1 VKTESPGPRNAGPGP
16 QPAFSGVSGG
26 KRLRGRGRRIGRAL
40 GGFALA
46 LSLALPSNPAA
57 QALSRAEKLEGKLR
71 VAMLKA
77 NKDIKGPWIKA
88 AELKA
93 VLEDTDL
100 ILVDV
105 RKPEEQAVSMI
116 PHALDTYQFADFYR
130 HGIPPGKRL
139 VLYCTIGY
147 RSGKYGEQLAAMGI
161 RSEILEGGIL
171 MWSFVGG
178 PLEERDKDVGPKP
191 THRIHVY
198 DAEWNIVHPDYAAV
212 LPK

>member
-1 VKTESPGPRNAGPGP
+1 MLVFVMGLAW
-16 QPAFSGVSGG
+16 PAAS
-26 KRLRGRGRRIGRAL
+26 
-40 GGFALA
+40 
-46 LSLALPSNPAA
+46 AA

-77 NKDIKGPWIKA
+77 NKDIKGPWVKA

-93 VLEDTDL
+93 ILEDTNL

-105 RKPEEQAVSMI
+105 RKPEEQAVSML

-130 HGIPPGKRL
+130 HGIPPGRRL

-147 RSGKYGEQLAAMGI
+147 RSGKYGERLAAMGI

-178 PLEERDKDVGPKP
+178 PLVEPDKDVGPKP
-191 THRIHVY
+191 TRRIHVY

>member
-1 VKTESPGPRNAGPGP
+1 MAG
-16 QPAFSGVSGG
+16 S
-26 KRLRGRGRRIGRAL
+26 KRVWIAAVLM
-40 GGFALA
+40 ALA
-46 LSLALPSNPAA
+46 WPAAPRA

-77 NKDIKGPWIKA
+77 NKDIQGPWIKA

-93 VLEDTDL
+93 MIDDTDL

-105 RKPEEQAVSMI
+105 RQPVERNVSML
-116 PHALDTYQFADFYR
+116 PHAIDTYQFADQYR

-147 RSGKYGEQLAAMGI
+147 RSGKYGEKLAPLGI
-161 RSEILEGGIL
+161 KYQVLEGGIL

-178 PLEERDKDVGPKP
+178 PLAARNEHSEWLP
-191 THRIHVY
+191 TKRIHVY
-198 DAEWNIVHPDYAAV
+198 DAEWNIVHPDYVAV
-212 LPK
+212 LPQ